1 MPLALLSSLQMRI
14 ASLAVAVWVAAGG
27 ESAEEGACPGQ
38 FLLQGLGN
46 VSLVPTGWGPEVAP
60 YPDLQEGGVIKAWM
74 GSRSYFA
81 TACTAG
87 RYDNEQYL
95 ALDLRGKTLTYTTDL
110 SRAGCGCN
118 AALYLTSMR
127 QNTRASA
134 CGDYYCDA
142 NNVCGESCAE
152 IDIQESNMFSW
163 HSTLHSATDHTGLG
177 KGYGGG
183 GPGWSGPR
191 DWGSA
196 EYGPHAKCIDT
207 TLPFQVSAYFPVNHA
222 GQSTGMEITVT
233 QHGKDCP
240 LWIRVDGYSDMA
252 ALDEAL
258 AAGMTPIVS
267 YWRSDDM
274 LWMDGKGSDNM
285 GPCFEDRP
293 SKCAES
299 VSFYDFAV
307 RPSFPATT
315 GTTTTGATTSAPAR
329 TSPPEAGV
337 DPVVVQ
343 AFFSGALSLVG
354 AQLVC
359 VIAAWAV
366 HAVWTRREP
375 SVCPTVPA
383 DNPLNGMV
391 RSSSQSLLM
400 LAESAEAGMV
410 CSRPSRDAREVAQ
423 RGGAPGRDQARA
435 DSGADP

>member
-1 MPLALLSSLQMRI
+1 MPRFGMRLVSVLTASALAEI
-14 ASLAVAVWVAAGG
+14 GGAAAKAP
-27 ESAEEGACPGQ
+27 SCPGA
-38 FLLQGLGN
+38 FPLKGLGN
-46 VSLVPTGWGPEVAP
+46 VSLIPTGWLGAPE
-60 YPDLQEGGVIKAWM
+60 ETVIPELLKGDVINTTM
-74 GSRSYFA
+74 GSRAYFA
-81 TACTAG
+81 SACVAG
-87 RYDNEQYL
+87 KYDNKQYL
-95 ALDLRGKTLTYTTDL
+95 GLDFRGKTLTYTTDL
-110 SRAGCGCN
+110 SMAGCGCN
-118 AALYLTSMR
+118 AALYLTSMH
-127 QNTRASA
+127 QNERASE
-134 CGDYYCDA
+134 CGDHYCDA
-142 NNVCGESCAE
+142 NNVCGESCDE
-152 IDIQESNMFSW
+152 IDIQEGNVFSW
-163 HSTLHSATDHTGLG
+163 HSTLHSSWDHVGMG

-183 GPGWSGPR
+183 GFEWNGPR
-191 DWGSA
+191 DWTSDD
-196 EYGPHAKCIDT
+196 YGPLANCIDT
-207 TLPFQVSAYFPVNHA
+207 TKSFQVSAYFPTDDKGRA
-222 GQSTGMEITVT
+222 TGMEITLT

-240 LWIRVDGYSDMA
+240 LWMRIGDYPGMA
-252 ALDEAL
+252 DLDTAL